1 MVKVNQIVHK
11 EPIIMGLHDLPYLE
25 TDMSGFG
32 HYPYGGLFVS
42 HCMELSLIVC
52 GLLLLYVEDF
62 ISVSLANPIDGEMDR
77 LEF

>member
-1 MVKVNQIVHK
+1 MVKVGQIVHK

-42 HCMELSLIVC
+42 HRMELLLIVC
-52 GLLLLYVEDF
+52 GLLLYVEDF
-62 ISVSLANPIDGEMDR
+62 ISVSLANFSGREDNWSG
-77 LEF
+77 F